1 MSDGSTGLR
10 PLDEVVRE
18 SLDALSAV
26 ERKVARALLANYPIA
41 GLETVAELAERAHV
55 SPSSVVRFVGRLGF
69 SGYPAFQKRLM
80 REVHERLG
88 SPLEQYGRT
97 DLAMGEGE
105 GDLAHAAR
113 VFSAHVASTITE
125 LPRSEFDSCVALLA
139 DERRPVRLI
148 GGRFSRILAEYLG
161 AHLNL
166 LRPDAQ
172 VLGHDEFARLAAVSD
187 ARRDEVFV
195 LFDYRR
201 YDPDLVRFAQR
212 VTERGAELVLFT
224 DRWLSPAADVA
235 SIVLP
240 ANVEAPSPFDSLA
253 PAIAVVETVIAGVT
267 DRLGESGRRR
277 LEAIEQLRGARPGD
291 EPY

>member
-1 MSDGSTGLR
+1 MVDGSDAAR
-10 PLDEVVRE
+10 PLSDVVRD
-18 SLDALSAV
+18 SLDSLSSV

-55 SPSSVVRFVGRLGF
+55 SPSSVVRFVGHLGF

-88 SPLEQYGRT
+88 SPLEQYGRP
-97 DLAMGEGE
+97 DLSIGQ
-105 GDLAHAAR
+105 GDLADAAR
-113 VFSAHVASTITE
+113 MFSVNVASTITE
-125 LPRSEFDSCVALLA
+125 LPRSEFDRCVALLS
-139 DERRPVRLI
+139 DVHRPVWLL

-172 VLGHDEFARLAAVSD
+172 TIGADEFARFAAASD
-187 ARRDEVFV
+187 ASRDDVFV

-201 YDPDLVRFAQR
+201 YDPDVVWFAQR
-212 VTERGAELVLFT
+212 VTERGADLVLFT
-224 DRWLSPAADVA
+224 DRWLSPAAEVA
-235 SIVLP
+235 STVLP
-240 ANVEAPSPFDSLA
+240 ASVEAPSPFDSFA

-267 DRLGESGRRR
+267 DRLGEAGRQR
-277 LEAIEQLRGARPGD
+277 LEAIEEMRGARPMH
-291 EPY
+291 